1 MFTRSRLLGAFFVAF
16 LSTAQFLE
24 AGWTIQNGKLMDS
37 EEVPM
42 FSAQEHYNLGSQ
54 ALACQDYREASRHFR
69 IVTKCFPTS
78 SYGQDANYFLGVCYY
93 ELHEFDLANSAFSDY
108 IKSKNHPQY
117 FIEAIEYK
125 FCIAEAFKGGAK
137 RRFWGSKQ
145 LPKWAS
151 GEAMGI
157 EIYDE
162 VIAALPSHDLAAKA
176 LYAKGC
182 MKWQMREYRDSIDA
196 FQVLVRR
203 FPKHELCPEAYLC
216 INRVYL
222 DQSVKEFQNP
232 DILAF
237 AELNLKR
244 FKQQFPR
251 EERLCLA
258 EQDVLAIKEVYARGL
273 YETGEF
279 YERVGKS
286 EASVIYYQ
294 NTVQRFPDTSFAARC
309 IERLRCLLPGYTT
322 PAPFGECVVNPA
334 TSENFDDT
342 DDLIEG

>member
-1 MFTRSRLLGAFFVAF
+1 MFIRSSLWSVFFVMFCAAASF
-16 LSTAQFLE
+16 IE
-24 AGWTIQNGKLMDS
+24 AGWTIQNGKLMDAD
-37 EEVPM
+37 EVAI
-42 FSAQEHYNLGSQ
+42 FSAEEHYNLGVE
-54 ALACQDYREASRHFR
+54 ALSCQDFREAAKQFR
-69 IVTKCFPTS
+69 IVAKCFPTS
-78 SYGQDANYFLGVCYY
+78 SYGQDANYFLGVSYF
-93 ELHEFDLANSAFSDY
+93 ELAEFDLANMALSDY
-108 IKSKNHPQY
+108 IKAKSHPQY

-125 FCIAEAFKGGAK
+125 FRIAEAFKAGAK
-137 RRFWGSKQ
+137 RRIWGTKQ

-157 EIYDE
+157 QIYDE

-176 LYAKGC
+176 LYAKGN
-182 MKWQMREYRDSIDA
+182 MKWQMREYRDSIEA
-196 FQVLVRR
+196 FQLLARR

-222 DQSVKEFQNP
+222 DQSRKEFQNP

-251 EERLCLA
+251 EERLCQA
-258 EQDVLAIKEVYARGL
+258 ESDVLAIKEVYARGL

-286 EASVIYYQ
+286 QASVIYYQ

-309 IERLRCLLPGYTT
+309 IARLKCLLPGYLAPVSGDECATT
-322 PAPFGECVVNPA
+322 PETAQDR
-334 TSENFDDT
+334 DDK
-342 DDLIEG
+342 DLVIEG

>member
-1 MFTRSRLLGAFFVAF
+1 MSTRSRLLNVLLATFFAATSFV
-16 LSTAQFLE
+16 E
-24 AGWTIQNGKLMDS
+24 AGWTIQNGRLMDAD
-37 EEVPM
+37 EVAI
-42 FSAQEHYNLGSQ
+42 FSVEEHYNLGVE
-54 ALACQDYREASRHFR
+54 ALSCQDYREASKQFR
-69 IVTKCFPTS
+69 IVAKCFPTS
-78 SYGQDANYFLGVCYY
+78 SYGQDANYFLGVAYF
-93 ELHEFDLANSAFSDY
+93 ELTEFDLANMAFSDY
-108 IKSKNHPQY
+108 IKAKSHPQY

-125 FCIAEAFKGGAK
+125 FCIAEAFKAGAK
-137 RRFWGSKQ
+137 RRIWGTKQ

-157 EIYDE
+157 QIYDE

-176 LYAKGC
+176 LYAKGS
-182 MKWQMREYRDSIDA
+182 MKWQMREYRESIEA
-196 FQVLVRR
+196 FQLLTRR

-222 DQSVKEFQNP
+222 DQSCREFQNP

-251 EERLCLA
+251 EERLYQA

-286 EASVIYYQ
+286 QASVIYYQ

-309 IERLRCLLPGYTT
+309 VARLKCLLPDYSPQVPGDDCAIT
-322 PAPFGECVVNPA
+322 PELSQDLDSADA
-334 TSENFDDT
+334 
-342 DDLIEG
+342 LIEG